1 MQIWPAIDVRGG
13 KCVRLVQGDYQRET
27 VFGED
32 PAAMARHWVDQGG
45 QFLHVV
51 DLDGARR
58 GQVEN
63 WDSIRAIVA
72 AVDVPCELGGGIRDE
87 ATIEQ
92 LLDLG
97 LARLVVGT
105 LALKQPAWFRQMA
118 DRFPGRLVLGLDAR
132 GGMVATAGWL
142 DTSQT
147 SATTLVREFAG
158 APLAAVIYTDI
169 ETDGMLSGPNFT
181 ALAEMLEAVDAPLVA
196 SGGITTAD
204 DVGRLAELGVAGCI
218 IGRALYEGTLSL
230 GDALSRACTTPP

>member
-1 MQIWPAIDVRGG
+1 MQIWPAIDLRGG
-13 KCVRLVQGDYQRET
+13 KCVRLMQGDYQRET

-45 QFLHVV
+45 QYLHLV
-51 DLDGARR
+51 DLDGARG
-58 GQVEN
+58 GQVAN
-63 WDSIRAIVA
+63 WEALRAIMS

-87 ATIEQ
+87 ATIRQ

-97 LARLVVGT
+97 LSRLVVGT
-105 LALKQPAWFRQMA
+105 LGLKQPDWFRQMCQS
-118 DRFPGRLVLGLDAR
+118 FPGRLVLGIDAR
-132 GGMVATAGWL
+132 GGMVATEGWL

-147 SATTLVREFAG
+147 SATSLVRKFAG
-158 APLAAVIYTDI
+158 APLAAVVYTDI
-169 ETDGMLSGPNFT
+169 ETDGMLSGPNFA
-181 ALAEMLEAVDAPLVA
+181 ALEEMLEAVDAPLVA
-196 SGGITTAD
+196 SGGITTTD